1 MNLCFDSCLFT
12 VTDTKPHLPFFIQGI
27 LQRKIVPV
35 YPHIN
40 DCTHKTHSSERRA
53 TINTTL
59 KILMYILQ
67 TKLLNDTST
76 CT

>member
-1 MNLCFDSCLFT
+1 MIVHTKHT
-12 VTDTKPHLPFFIQGI
+12 VAKEELPLTQ
-27 LQRKIVPV
+27 
-35 YPHIN
+35 
-40 DCTHKTHSSERRA
+40 
-53 TINTTL
+53 TL